1 MSVTSVNVLNR
12 DELNTLNAQLLQG
25 DLVTR
30 ADAAETLANM
40 ASQVDTEWR
49 VTVYDN
55 LWRPVQPVGDDMIDL
70 VGTDPRNNLPS
81 ATLKVQGSSTLID
94 RFMGC
99 RTTMVGVTVETAG
112 LRFPFYVD
120 TFDYEFKDD
129 AWVGTANLKG
139 IWDILNFYQIWPDW
153 FLPIQA
159 QLFSYA
165 VFVGALCTCIETMVA
180 TTALRLQS
188 GINEF
193 LNNALS
199 LNPDISAW
207 YGTLLQDNGNI
218 ASMLQTPTYVVRT
231 DPNLDTS
238 PLLAKT
244 VRMESCGSV
253 ITNITRPYGVDC
265 RMDLWL
271 PGDDQPDQWTR
282 TIPSMAL
289 TQPTYVFS
297 TKDRSQITGPTRT
310 VADSVIRTVVDLEGS
325 LLGNVLDPLLNPKGI
340 DEGALSPLP
349 QGMFIAPT
357 LGVNFVAP
365 WAVLIAPE
373 PGKKGSVET
382 CKITDHTPK
391 GWQHIIGG
399 RSPKWLV
406 CAPPGNRGGTHPMRD
421 NTIKRFNEC
430 DLLVDHRLHLDF
442 DRIHR
447 YPKQSARRIL
457 KQHFP
462 GLPAHRILQPQSS
475 CRPIPSRD
483 RSFPRHLIFAIRH
496 RNLVRVH

>member
-1 MSVTSVNVLNR
+1 
-12 DELNTLNAQLLQG
+12 
-25 DLVTR
+25 
-30 ADAAETLANM
+30 
-40 ASQVDTEWR
+40 
-49 VTVYDN
+49 
-55 LWRPVQPVGDDMIDL
+55 
-70 VGTDPRNNLPS
+70 
-81 ATLKVQGSSTLID
+81 
-94 RFMGC
+94 
-99 RTTMVGVTVETAG
+99 MVGVTVETAG

-218 ASMLQTPTYVVRT
+218 ASMLQTPMYVVRT
-231 DPNLDTS
+231 DPNADTS

-244 VRMESCGSV
+244 VKMESCGSV

-265 RMDLWL
+265 RVDLWL
-271 PGDDQPDQWTR
+271 PGDDQPDEWTR

-289 TQPTYVFS
+289 NQPTYVFS
-297 TKDRSQITGPTRT
+297 TKDRSQITGPTKT
-310 VADSVIRTVVDLEGS
+310 VLDSVVRTVVDLEGS

-340 DEGALSPLP
+340 DTGALSPLP
-349 QGMFIAPT
+349 QGMFIAPA

-365 WAVLIAPE
+365 WAILVAPE
-373 PGKKGSVET
+373 SGKKGSVET

-391 GWQHIIGG
+391 GWAHIIGG
-399 RSPKWLV
+399 RSPKWLNDLMNATYSWIIDSISILIGFTGIPSNLLDGFLNNIFLAFQLIESYSRRAAV
-406 CAPPGNRGGTHPMRD
+406 GPYHPAIEVFHATSSSPYDIETLFAFIDALWDSRGYTCAITTIRNGEVYTLGKDIFRGGLISLLYHNRTKLYTDYIENVMFHISETARD
-421 NTIKRFNEC
+421 LMIMIGDGRALESPLAKHE
-430 DLLVDHRLHLDF
+430 
-442 DRIHR
+442 R
-447 YPKQSARRIL
+447 YITGVFEAINVL
-457 KQHFP
+457 T
-462 GLPAHRILQPQSS
+462 LAPQS
-475 CRPIPSRD
+475 
-483 RSFPRHLIFAIRH
+483 
-496 RNLVRVH
+496 